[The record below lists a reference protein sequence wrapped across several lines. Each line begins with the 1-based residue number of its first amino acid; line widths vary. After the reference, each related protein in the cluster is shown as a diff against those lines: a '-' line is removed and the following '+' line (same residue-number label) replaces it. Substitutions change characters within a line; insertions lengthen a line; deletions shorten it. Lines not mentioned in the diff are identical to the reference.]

1 MERVDEVFKSY
12 GLSRRGL
19 EPQVTGRVVS
29 RNQLNGTSMCPTDEE
44 IIKAFGQALKEKRT
58 ELGLAHAELARKAG
72 MKLEDIRG
80 YGKGL

>member
-1 MERVDEVFKSY
+1 
-12 GLSRRGL
+12 
-19 EPQVTGRVVS
+19 
-29 RNQLNGTSMCPTDEE
+29 MCPTDEE

-58 ELGLAHAELARKAG
+58 ELGLAQAELARKAG